1 MREKIYSENF
11 LKIKNMK
18 NKYCSCKYLIS
29 LGYPQKSIKCNC
41 KKNNIKNNNK
51 KVNNVSNN

>member
-1 MREKIYSENF
+1 MIN
-11 LKIKNMK
+11 K
-18 NKYCSCKYLIS
+18 NKYCSCEYLIS

-51 KVNNVSNN
+51 KDNNVSNN